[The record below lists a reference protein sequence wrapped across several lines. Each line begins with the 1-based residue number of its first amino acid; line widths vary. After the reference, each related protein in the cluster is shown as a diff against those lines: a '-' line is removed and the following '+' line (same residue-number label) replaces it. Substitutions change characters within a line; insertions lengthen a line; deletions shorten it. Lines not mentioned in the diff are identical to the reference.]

1 MSDPVS
7 IYEHAQS
14 ISGLWP
20 PSRDWPFAVPAFSW
34 SESAPLVG
42 VLHTFNVEAGV
53 ANVNYSTFALSCE
66 NGGEVLDY
74 YLVQLQGELRY
85 PVVPNPDESSLYCD
99 GYRIEIVP
107 RHPAARLREG
117 APQSSLGQ
125 STVSTSLTRSIS
137 GNVGFMADNPTGGVG
152 VSVSTTTTRSM
163 SLPGV
168 VVEYDGL
175 QDGESAKWTF
185 AVNDQSPVAK
195 HDFSHDES
203 ALFSIDRAAGG
214 GGLALEVRITF
225 MVSDHGG
232 GGTRFFD
239 EYASALRGRIGEA
252 FRITGDRSGEI
263 TLAPLMIQI
272 PQPAAPKART
282 EAA

>member
-14 ISGLWP
+14 IGGLWP
-20 PSRDWPFAVPAFSW
+20 PVRNWPFGVPAFSW
-34 SESAPLVG
+34 SETAPLVG
-42 VLHTFNVEAGV
+42 VVHTFNVEPGV
-53 ANVNYSTFALSCE
+53 ANVNYSTYALSCE
-66 NGGEVLDY
+66 NGGQVLDY

-107 RHPAARLREG
+107 HNPAARLREG
-117 APQSSLGQ
+117 APQSSPGQ
-125 STVSTSLTRSIS
+125 STVSTSLTTTIS
-137 GNVGFMADNPTGGVG
+137 GNIGFMGDTPTGGLG
-152 VSVSTTTTRSM
+152 GSVSTSHTRSM

-175 QDGESAKWTF
+175 QDAETAKWTF
-185 AVNDQSPVAK
+185 AVDDQSPVAK

-214 GGLALEVRITF
+214 DGLALEVRITF

-232 GGTRFFD
+232 GGSRFFD
-239 EYASALRGRIGEA
+239 EYASALRRMVGDA
-252 FRITGDRSGEI
+252 FRNTGERSGEI
-263 TLAPLMIQI
+263 TLTPLIIQI
-272 PQPAAPKART
+272 PQPAAPKAKT